1 VLISTKLIAKIFVL
15 GRVTMTERVEPS
27 IASKFI
33 TVFIVM
39 SIAMF
44 ITQAKENETIKL
56 NESSPNCIL
65 TIRSLSIPSAC
76 VRCEL
81 FR

>member
-1 VLISTKLIAKIFVL
+1 MLISTKLIAKIFVL

-44 ITQAKENETIKL
+44 IAKAKENETIEL

-76 VRCEL
+76 VRSEL

>member
-1 VLISTKLIAKIFVL
+1 MREARNTRTWRSTRTYSRKTTAP
-15 GRVTMTERVEPS
+15 GGSGSVT
-27 IASKFI
+27 I

-44 ITQAKENETIKL
+44 ITKAKENETIEL